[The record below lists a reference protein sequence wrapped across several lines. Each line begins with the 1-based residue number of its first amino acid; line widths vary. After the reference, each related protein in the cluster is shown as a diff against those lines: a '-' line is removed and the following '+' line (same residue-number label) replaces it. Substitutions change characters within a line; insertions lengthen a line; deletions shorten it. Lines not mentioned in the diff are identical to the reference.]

1 MNEFNVLV
9 IDDDPKVL
17 EAYQSIL
24 NPSGM
29 TFGQK
34 LNIFED
40 QSYSDDHRALQNG
53 DNTIF
58 RTTTVQQGLEGIEAV
73 SSAIAGG
80 SPYALVFIDMRMQ
93 PGIDGL
99 ETAQRILAVDPQ
111 IETAIVT
118 AYADKTLQE
127 MDQKLGENRFLLLK
141 KPFDRDE
148 LIQMAKFLTFRWKL
162 AQINRSYERFVPKQF
177 LKLMEKTNILEVNI
191 GDHVNKYLSILFAD
205 IRSFTNLSATLSPKE
220 TFSFLNSYLGKMGP
234 IIRNHNGIIDKY
246 IGDAIMGIFDAK
258 PDDAVDAAISMRSR
272 LFEYNQGRKRAGY
285 SPIEIGIGIN
295 TGDVMLGTLG
305 EGQRMDGSVVS
316 DAVNLA
322 SRLEGLTKRYG
333 VGILISENT
342 IGSLSDPARY
352 LARIIDRVTFKG
364 NMRSVVVHEVF
375 DADPPEVKEA
385 KQATRTR
392 FDEAIALYH
401 SNQFTAAQKMF
412 REIYALSP
420 KDRVVQHYLKRR
432 QVSGRDDGE
441 NEGESILY
449 V

>member
-1 MNEFNVLV
+1 MNEFNVLI
-9 IDDDPKVL
+9 IDDDPKIL

-24 NPSGM
+24 TPSGVKV
-29 TFGQK
+29 GQK

-40 QSYSDDHRALQNG
+40 QSYCDEHGDIQNG
-53 DNTIF
+53 EKTKF
-58 RTTTVQQGLEGIEAV
+58 QTTTVQQGLEGVEAV
-73 SSAIAGG
+73 SSAIAEG

-93 PGIDGL
+93 HGIDGL
-99 ETAQRILAVDPQ
+99 ETAQRILALDPQ
-111 IETAIVT
+111 IEIAIVT
-118 AYADKTLQE
+118 AFADKSLQE

-148 LIQMAKFLTFRWKL
+148 LMQMAQFLTFRWKL
-162 AQINRSYERFVPKQF
+162 AQINRAYERFVPKQM
-177 LKLMEKTNILEVNI
+177 LKMMDKKSILEVKI

-205 IRSFTNLSATLSPKE
+205 IRSFTNLSETLSPKE
-220 TFSFLNSYLGKMGP
+220 NFNFLNSYLGKMGP
-234 IIRNHNGIIDKY
+234 IIRKHQGVIDKY
-246 IGDAIMGIFDAK
+246 IGDAIMGIFDAR
-258 PDDAVDAAISMRSR
+258 PDHAVDAAISMRNR

-285 SPIEIGIGIN
+285 SPIDIGIGIN

-305 EGQRMDGSVVS
+305 EGQRMDSSVVS
-316 DAVNLA
+316 DAVNIA
-322 SRLEGLTKRYG
+322 SRIESLTKRYG

-342 IGSLSDPARY
+342 FGSLSDPTRY

-364 NMRSVVVHEVF
+364 ITKSVVIHEIF
-375 DADPPEVKEA
+375 DADPADVKEA
-385 KQATRTR
+385 KQATRTK
-392 FDEAIALYH
+392 FDEAIVLYH

-420 KDRVVQHYLKRR
+420 KDRIVQHYLKRR
-432 QVSGRDDGE
+432 LVSGKNDGE